1 MDSDLDK
8 IHNWANEWLVNF
20 NPHKTEEM
28 ISRKTRQ
35 IDHPRV
41 TMDNVVVNRVSSH
54 KHLGVVFNNDCT
66 WHEHI
71 SEITTKAWKRIH
83 ILQSLKYQLDRR
95 SLQTMYFSF
104 IRPILEYADIIWDNC
119 FNYEKENVEKIQ
131 IEAGRVVTGATK
143 SCSRAKILQETGWD
157 SLEKRRY
164 KHRMV
169 TFYKMVNNLSPPYL
183 QNLVP
188 PPPESIRLVIETW
201 EMIWIL

>member
-1 MDSDLDK
+1 M
-8 IHNWANEWLVNF
+8 NF
-20 NPHKTEEM
+20 NPHKAEEM
-28 ISRKTRQ
+28 IISRKTRQ

-157 SLEKRRY
+157 SLEKRHY

-188 PPPESIRLVIETW
+188 PPESIRLVIET
-201 EMIWIL
+201 